1 MGAEP
6 ESRVR
11 TSNAPS
17 RVERQSVTVALV
29 FKRKKRNDPGNCTG
43 CLVAGGATWRPHGL
57 VSALSAFRGGRRE
70 RRRRTLASSI
80 F

>member
-17 RVERQSVTVALV
+17 RVERQSVTIALV
-29 FKRKKRNDPGNCTG
+29 FKRKKKKRMTQAIAQD
-43 CLVAGGATWRPHGL
+43 
-57 VSALSAFRGGRRE
+57 AL
-70 RRRRTLASSI
+70 
-80 F
+80 